1 MARMM
6 SAGVDVIAFLK
17 EQHEQIK
24 ELFARVKAAE
34 GKAREEA
41 FFSLRRLLAVHETAE
56 EEIIHPAAR
65 RALPDGDSVIDARL
79 QEENKAKKVLSKLE
93 AIDINSSEFKTEFE
107 LLERSVLMHANAE
120 EREEFDRLANVLDAD
135 RLEKMRSAAEFAE
148 KTAPTRPHPG
158 VESPAANLLMGP
170 FASMIDRARDA
181 ITGKNP
187 N

>member
-1 MARMM
+1 MM
-6 SAGVDVIAFLK
+6 SASVDVIAFLK

-34 GKAREEA
+34 GKAKEEA

-65 RALPDGDSVIDARL
+65 RVLPDGDSVIDARL

-93 AIDINSSEFKTEFE
+93 AIELDSPEFKTEFE
-107 LLERSVLMHANAE
+107 LLERSVVMHAAAE
-120 EREEFDRLANVLDAD
+120 EREEFARLSGALDPD
-135 RLEKMRSAAEFAE
+135 RLERMRTVAEFAE

-170 FASMIDRARDA
+170 FAAMLDRARDA

-187 N
+187 S

>member
-6 SAGVDVIAFLK
+6 SASVDVIAFLK

-24 ELFARVKAAE
+24 ELFVRVKATE
-34 GKAREEA
+34 GQAKQEA
-41 FFSLRRLLAVHETAE
+41 FYSLRRLLAIHAPAE
-56 EEIIHPAAR
+56 EEIVHPAAR
-65 RALPDGDSVIDARL
+65 RALPDGDNVIDARL

-93 AIDINSSEFKTEFE
+93 AIDIESSEFRTEFE

-120 EREEFDRLANVLDAD
+120 EREEFDRLRGAIDPD
-135 RLEKMRSAAEFAE
+135 RLDRMRAAAEFAE
-148 KTAPTRPHPG
+148 KIAPTRPHPG

-181 ITGKNP
+181 ISGKNP